1 MACEFCGEQNNSRLG
16 MRSEIVN
23 RKARTIEICS
33 PCLGKKLMLDKSKM
47 GNNYQPQTNLS
58 ATSSKTHAVY
68 NPGWTKMLV
77 DLYNSSKN
85 IKMQTD
91 GQ

>member
-33 PCLGKKLMLDKSKM
+33 PCLGKKLMQDKRKM
-47 GNNYQPQTNLS
+47 EHNFQAG
-58 ATSSKTHAVY
+58 
-68 NPGWTKMLV
+68 
-77 DLYNSSKN
+77 
-85 IKMQTD
+85 TD
-91 GQ
+91 